1 MVSIRDIFKL
11 NKLGNVFAEIF
22 LITVVLNTVSD
33 SIWKRISQDPKSLNF
48 QLTTFSCRHSFSV
61 TTCRILKAG
70 HPKTSADYQ
79 WT

>member
-1 MVSIRDIFKL
+1 MVSIRDIVKL

-33 SIWKRISQDPKSLNF
+33 SIWKRTGQDPKSLNF
-48 QLTTFSCRHSFSV
+48 QLTTFSCRHSYI

-70 HPKTSADYQ
+70 HPKT
-79 WT
+79 